1 MSLYFALDANM
12 DLYLNLKAQMPDG
25 RQVYTFI
32 RPGTQPGTLLHML
45 EDLRSMDGTDA
56 HEYMPLTRLHVWS
69 TEDESMS
76 LNMFVYGLRETRPD
90 DANFVELATP
100 ILEYAK
106 RVQEGEFLNDPNGL
120 HPSPS
125 PRFEEEELLNYL
137 GKCSHNYLTFGSGSP
152 RRFLQHREIIHTVS
166 GTEGTSVHVESEED
180 HPGHYWIDVAM
191 ANTRPRNA
199 LENVCR
205 LLFIHK
211 FDVSKAR
218 LDIVNDEENGNIT
231 MLRLLVSPVP
241 GSEVGPGTFEL
252 LQSEIKRSK
261 WLDQSTMDLVFN
273 QHLALGVVRGE
284 IITGICSLIHPV
296 LAKENALVYSKS
308 NILDRVSEKRFIPYA
323 SDIAT
328 LFLDRFNPKGNRL
341 SDEDFH
347 RRTDALKSQIST
359 GVEDTVARTVLEKM
373 LDVVRCTLK
382 TNVYMPNRYALS
394 FRLDPKVM
402 VSPHEAEQEL
412 PYGII
417 FVHGRY
423 VKYNQVV

>member
-1 MSLYFALDANM
+1 M
-12 DLYLNLKAQMPDG
+12 
-25 RQVYTFI
+25 
-32 RPGTQPGTLLHML
+32 
-45 EDLRSMDGTDA
+45 
-56 HEYMPLTRLHVWS
+56 
-69 TEDESMS
+69 
-76 LNMFVYGLRETRPD
+76 
-90 DANFVELATP
+90 
-100 ILEYAK
+100 
-106 RVQEGEFLNDPNGL
+106 
-120 HPSPS
+120 
-125 PRFEEEELLNYL
+125 
-137 GKCSHNYLTFGSGSP
+137 
-152 RRFLQHREIIHTVS
+152 
-166 GTEGTSVHVESEED
+166 
-180 HPGHYWIDVAM
+180 
-191 ANTRPRNA
+191 
-199 LENVCR
+199 
-205 LLFIHK
+205 
-211 FDVSKAR
+211 
-218 LDIVNDEENGNIT
+218 
-231 MLRLLVSPVP
+231 VSPVP